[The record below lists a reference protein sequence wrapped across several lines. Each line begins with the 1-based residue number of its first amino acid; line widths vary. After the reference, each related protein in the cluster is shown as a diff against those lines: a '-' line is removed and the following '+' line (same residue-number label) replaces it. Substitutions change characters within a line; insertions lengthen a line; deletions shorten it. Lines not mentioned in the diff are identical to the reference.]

1 MSDSLRRPE
10 PPVYI
15 ASLDL
20 ENVRCFGERQTF
32 SLTDDNG
39 NPVRWNIVLGDNGV
53 GKTTLLQCLAWMRP
67 VLSGDPDP
75 TTRFGPALTDEENE
89 ALNSL
94 IRVGD
99 DISVNLGAK
108 FSIGVNLDSVAGKQH
123 IHGVETSFKME
134 GLDGRLRDSKSDF
147 SIEGGFPEPP
157 EDLPIF
163 GYGAARQPG
172 RLKADRSELSDPVA
186 SLFENETELYDV
198 EDILMRLDHRA
209 AKDGDKIRL
218 QKVKEVIAAVLPDV
232 ESPDDI
238 EILGP
243 EVIGHPEEK
252 SGVRFTTPYGSV
264 PLSGLSLGYQT
275 TLTWVLDLALRL
287 YARYPDYPDPL
298 SAPGI
303 VLIDNIDLHLHPRW
317 QRHLMEDLSRCFKAI
332 QFVATAHSPLIV
344 QAAENANIT
353 VLRQCEGQVII
364 DKNPELVGNWRADQI
379 LASGL
384 FDIPTRSPAIE
395 KMRHERDELLDRIDR
410 NDDEE
415 RRLNELE
422 NQLSKLPTAENSQDQ
437 EAMDLI
443 RRAAEQLRN
452 EAPDPR

>member
-1 MSDSLRRPE
+1 MSDSLRHPE
-10 PPVYI
+10 PPVYLT
-15 ASLDL
+15 SLDL
-20 ENVRCFGERQTF
+20 KNVRCFGEAQTF
-32 SLTDDNG
+32 SLTDGNG

-67 VLSGDPDP
+67 VPSGDP
-75 TTRFGPALTDEENE
+75 TTPFEPALNDEENE

-99 DISVNLGAK
+99 DVSVDLGAE
-108 FSIGVNLDSVAGKQH
+108 FIVGADLDSDASGPHAHRVG
-123 IHGVETSFKME
+123 TRFRMR
-134 GLDGRLRDSKSDF
+134 GLDGRLRYSNP
-147 SIEGGFPEPP
+147 GFNITSGVPEPP
-157 EDLPIF
+157 EDQPIF
-163 GYGAARQPG
+163 GYGAARRPG
-172 RLKADRSELSDPVA
+172 RLKADRGELSDPVA
-186 SLFENETELYDV
+186 SLFKNETELYDV

-209 AKDGDKIRL
+209 ARNEGKDRL

-232 ESPDDI
+232 ESADDI
-238 EILGP
+238 KILGP
-243 EVIGHPEEK
+243 EVIGQREET

-287 YARYPDYPDPL
+287 YDRYPDDPDPL

-303 VLIDNIDLHLHPRW
+303 VLIDNIDLLLHPRW

-395 KMRHERDELLDRIDR
+395 KMRHERDELLDRIVR

-422 NQLSKLPTAENSQDQ
+422 NQLSKLPTAENSDDQ
-437 EAMDLI
+437 EAMDVI
-443 RRAAEQLRN
+443 RRAAEKLRN